1 MQTLEDKLKKRSGI
15 IAAVSLVIGAFLL
28 LDFIVSLIALL
39 WLLISSPESSQFYQF
54 LLIAL
59 HANSKG
65 VLCAEIS
72 IDMVSALML
81 MLIIRHAY
89 LFFKSTKNN
98 ARPFKADNIIKLK
111 KAGIGMIV
119 YAFVEVIARKG
130 FYASFADSAPASQVP
145 DPAFIIAALLLFA
158 IALIFEYGALLQQ
171 LSDETL

>member
-1 MQTLEDKLKKRSGI
+1 MRIQKVFYVLKLAST
-15 IAAVSLVIGAFLL
+15 
-28 LDFIVSLIALL
+28 
-39 WLLISSPESSQFYQF
+39 W
-54 LLIAL
+54 
-59 HANSKG
+59 
-65 VLCAEIS
+65 
-72 IDMVSALML
+72 VSALML

-145 DPAFIIAALLLFA
+145 DPALLSLPCCFCNRFN
-158 IALIFEYGALLQQ
+158 I
-171 LSDETL
+171 